1 MRYGALNPV
10 SDGVQMAV
18 MEDENLL
25 INTFVPMKSR
35 EASGLP
41 GFVEKELAA
50 KNLKIADI
58 NCWTTGA
65 GPGGFTALR
74 MTAALIAA
82 WALEH
87 DEIKFRCVPAAFAL
101 TEGLTGVEG
110 EELDCLFDGRNHEVL
125 LYGLVFK
132 NGSWASREFSAVLN
146 ENTFKEYASG
156 KSCRF
161 IADAK
166 EYEAVVKITGEVPV
180 IKRESLCVGLIHA
193 TAFPYDNNAD
203 NLVYIREA
211 VELRG

>member
-10 SDGVQMAV
+10 SDGVQLAV
-18 MEDENLL
+18 MENETLVID
-25 INTFVPMKSR
+25 TFVPMKAR

-50 KNLKIADI
+50 KNLKISDV
-58 NCWTTGA
+58 NYWTTGA

-74 MTAALIAA
+74 MTAALVAA

-87 DEIKFRCVPAAFAL
+87 DEIKFRCVPGAFAIVDGM
-101 TEGLTGVEG
+101 EGNEG
-110 EELDCLFDGRNHEVL
+110 DLADCLFDGRNHEVL

-132 NGSWASREFSAVLN
+132 NGRWESRNFNAVLN
-146 ENTFKEYASG
+146 ADSFKEYSS
-156 KSCRF
+156 KNRVRF
-161 IADAK
+161 VADAK
-166 EYEAVVKITGEVPV
+166 EYEAISAITGTQELTL
-180 IKRESLCVGLIHA
+180 RNSCCAGLIR
-193 TAFPYDNNAD
+193 TDSVPYDNNAD